1 MQRLDEHNG
10 LLPWCASD
18 KGQGGLMFV
27 PLSQVCPGSTDHNKF
42 GSRFVQHIFLN
53 ITVILISNMQKLS
66 SGRDR
71 MCCWGSCMI
80 IWCHLY
86 GGKRYTSDF
95 RSSSLCLCSSDR
107 NIFSHY
113 FYFHSMHLTPLITLS
128 VPNISTMTYYPF
140 QMLFLNIK
148 CCTSYFLMSTFTR
161 HTLNNLAKI
170 IDFHEKCMLSYPY
183 VLTKWNCIHVHVK

>member
-1 MQRLDEHNG
+1 MGCCLDVH
-10 LLPWCASD
+10 P
-18 KGQGGLMFV
+18 
-27 PLSQVCPGSTDHNKF
+27 T
-42 GSRFVQHIFLN
+42 
-53 ITVILISNMQKLS
+53 
-66 SGRDR
+66 RDR
-71 MCCWGSCMI
+71 VV
-80 IWCHLY
+80 
-86 GGKRYTSDF
+86 
-95 RSSSLCLCSSDR
+95 LCSSHFPKCVQVRPTITNLVPDSSNTFSWTLLSFSFQICKSCPVVETECVAGDHVWSYDVIFTVVR
-107 NIFSHY
+107 DTQAISDHLHYVSVRPTEIFFSHD

-170 IDFHEKCMLSYPY
+170 IDFHEKCILSYPY